1 MPPRRHYS
9 VVYNSFERTIFMN
22 RKGVRIGTVF
32 FLIIATMVVTA
43 IGTYYYVS
51 QVINDIG
58 RNQQM
63 YRKLDLINSV
73 ISRNYVLSINLVDG
87 YDDIIDGMAAGYIEG
102 LGDEYSYYLDK
113 KNFKAASAV
122 TGISAV
128 DIGIVYSYDT
138 TTGGIKV
145 DYAKK
150 GSPADLAGIEKGDII
165 LSIDGTNVTEYG
177 YRRAVAK
184 LSGEPD
190 STSLLTVLKYESSE
204 LTTVEVTRF
213 EYVPQT
219 VSCRMI
225 ENGIGYV
232 YINEFEKTTLSS
244 FNAAIDQLTEKGV
257 KGIVI
262 DVRNT
267 DAGDLSSVIDVLD
280 RIMPSGI
287 IVSVREQGSD
297 TPTRY
302 FSDDSNLMLPI
313 TVIQNG
319 NTAGVAEVF
328 SAALR
333 DTEKAVVVGTVSK
346 GVGVGQRDIPLSDG
360 TAIRLSAYEYV
371 TPAGERFNGVG
382 ITPNIIVTMDADKE
396 AKLPELSE
404 DDDIQLQMA
413 VGQLKNMLGIQD

>member
-1 MPPRRHYS
+1 MKK
-9 VVYNSFERTIFMN
+9 
-22 RKGVRIGTVF
+22 KGVRIGTVF
-32 FLIIATMVVTA
+32 FLIVATMMTTA

-63 YRKLDLINSV
+63 YQKLDLINSV

-87 YDDIIDGMAAGYIEG
+87 YDDIIDGIASGYIAG
-102 LGDEYSYYLDK
+102 LGDEYSYYLDE
-113 KNFKAASAV
+113 KNFKSAPAITV
-122 TGISAV
+122 GSYV
-128 DIGIVYSYDT
+128 DIGILYSYDP

-145 DYAKK
+145 NLAKA
-150 GSPADLAGIEKGDII
+150 GSPAELAGIEKGDII
-165 LSIDGTNVTEYG
+165 LSINGTNVTEDG

-184 LSGEPD
+184 LSGEPG
-190 STSLLTVLKYESSE
+190 SMVNLSVLKAKTSE
-204 LTTVEVTRF
+204 LVAVEITRI

-219 VSCRMI
+219 VSHRII
-225 ENGIGYV
+225 ENGIGYIN
-232 YINEFEKTTLSS
+232 INEFDKTTLTS
-244 FNAAIDQLTEKGV
+244 FNSAVNQLTEKGA

-262 DVRNT
+262 DVRNNSI
-267 DAGDLSSVIDVLD
+267 GDFSSVVEVLD

-297 TPTRY
+297 VPTRY
-302 FSDDSNLMLPI
+302 FSDDTNLMIPL

-319 NTAGVAEVF
+319 TTAGVAEVF

-333 DTEKAVVVGTVSK
+333 DTEKAVVVGSVSK

-382 ITPNIIVTMDADKE
+382 ITPNILVQLDEDKE
-396 AKLPELSE
+396 ALLPNLPEE
-404 DDDIQLQMA
+404 DDVQLQMA
-413 VGQLKNMLGIQD
+413 VDQLKSMLGIQD

>member
-1 MPPRRHYS
+1 MKK
-9 VVYNSFERTIFMN
+9 
-22 RKGVRIGTVF
+22 KGIRIGTVF
-32 FLIIATMVVTA
+32 FLIVATMLVTA

-63 YRKLDLINSV
+63 YQKLDLINSV

-87 YDDIIDGMAAGYIEG
+87 YDDIINGIASGYIEG
-102 LGDEYSYYLDK
+102 LGDEYSYYLDE

-122 TGISAV
+122 TGVSNV
-128 DIGIVYSYDT
+128 DIGILYSYDPA
-138 TTGGIKV
+138 TGGIKV
-145 DYAKK
+145 DLPKK
-150 GSPADLAGIEKGDII
+150 GSPAELAGIEKGDII
-165 LSIDGTNVTEYG
+165 LSINGTNVTEDG

-184 LSGEPD
+184 LSGE
-190 STSLLTVLKYESSE
+190 SGTTVSLSVLKSSNSE
-204 LTTVEVTRF
+204 LITVDITRM

-219 VSCRMI
+219 VSHRII
-225 ENGIGYV
+225 ENGIGYI
-232 YINEFEKTTLSS
+232 YINEFDKTTLAS
-244 FNAAIDQLTEKGV
+244 FNAAVDQLTEKGA

-262 DVRNT
+262 DVRNNSV
-267 DAGDLSSVIDVLD
+267 GDFASVVDVLD

-287 IVSVREQGSD
+287 IVSVREQSSD

-302 FSDDSNLMLPI
+302 FSDDTNLMLPL

-319 NTAGVAEVF
+319 ETAGVAEVF

-382 ITPNIIVTMDADKE
+382 ITPNIIVQLDEDKE
-396 AKLPELSE
+396 AMLPDLPEE
-404 DDDIQLQMA
+404 DDVQLQMA
-413 VGQLKNMLGIQD
+413 VDQLKSMLGIQD

>member
-1 MPPRRHYS
+1 MKK
-9 VVYNSFERTIFMN
+9 
-22 RKGVRIGTVF
+22 KGVRIGTVF
-32 FLIIATMVVTA
+32 FLIVATMMTTA
-43 IGTYYYVS
+43 IATYYYVS

-63 YRKLDLINSV
+63 YQKLDLINSV

-87 YDDIIDGMAAGYIEG
+87 YDDIINGIASGYISG
-102 LGDEYSYYLDK
+102 LGDEYSYYLDE
-113 KNFKAASAV
+113 KNFKAPSAITV
-122 TGISAV
+122 GSYV
-128 DIGIVYSYDT
+128 DIGILYSFDP

-145 DYAKK
+145 NHPKA
-150 GSPADLAGIEKGDII
+150 GSPAELAGIEKGDII
-165 LSIDGTNVTEYG
+165 LSINGTNVTEDG

-184 LSGEPD
+184 LSGEPG
-190 STSLLTVLKYESSE
+190 STVTLSVLKAKTSE
-204 LTTVEVTRF
+204 LASFEITRV

-219 VSCRMI
+219 VTHRII
-225 ENGIGYV
+225 ENGIGYIN
-232 YINEFEKTTLSS
+232 INEFDKTTLSS
-244 FNAAIDQLTEKGV
+244 FNAAVNQLTEKGA

-262 DVRNT
+262 DVRNNSI
-267 DAGDLSSVIDVLD
+267 GDFASVVDVLD

-302 FSDDSNLMLPI
+302 FSDDTNLMLPL

-328 SAALR
+328 AAALR
-333 DTEKAVVVGTVSK
+333 DTEKAVVVGSVSK

-382 ITPNIIVTMDADKE
+382 ITPNILVQLDAEKE
-396 AKLPELSE
+396 ELLPNLPEE
-404 DDDIQLQMA
+404 DDVQLQMG
-413 VGQLKNMLGIQD
+413 VDQLKSMLGISD

>member
-1 MPPRRHYS
+1 MKK
-9 VVYNSFERTIFMN
+9 
-22 RKGVRIGTVF
+22 KGVRIGTVF
-32 FLIIATMVVTA
+32 FLIIATMMTTA

-63 YRKLDLINSV
+63 YQKLDLINSV

-87 YDDIIDGMAAGYIEG
+87 YDDIINGISSGYISG
-102 LGDEYSYYLDK
+102 LGDEYSYYLDE
-113 KNFKAASAV
+113 KNFKAPSSITV
-122 TGISAV
+122 GSYV
-128 DIGIVYSYDT
+128 DIGILYSFDP

-145 DYAKK
+145 DHPKA
-150 GSPADLAGIEKGDII
+150 GSPAELAGIEKGDIV
-165 LSIDGTNVTEYG
+165 LSINGTNVTEDG
-177 YRRAVAK
+177 YRRAAAK
-184 LSGEPD
+184 LSGEPG
-190 STSLLTVLKYESSE
+190 STVTLSVLKAKTSE
-204 LTTVEVTRF
+204 LVSFEITRV

-219 VSCRMI
+219 VTHRII
-225 ENGIGYV
+225 ENGIGYIN
-232 YINEFEKTTLSS
+232 INEFDKTTLSS
-244 FNAAIDQLTEKGV
+244 FNAAVNQLTEKGA

-262 DVRNT
+262 DVRNNSI
-267 DAGDLSSVIDVLD
+267 GDFASVVDVLD

-302 FSDDSNLMLPI
+302 FSDDTNLMLPL

-333 DTEKAVVVGTVSK
+333 DTEKAVVVGSVSK

-360 TAIRLSAYEYV
+360 TSIRISAYEYV
-371 TPAGERFNGVG
+371 TPAGERFHGVG
-382 ITPNIIVTMDADKE
+382 ISPNILVQLDAEKE
-396 AKLPELSE
+396 ELLPNLPEE
-404 DDDIQLQMA
+404 DDVQLQMG
-413 VGQLKNMLGIQD
+413 VDQLKSMLGISD